1 MPEDRVILF
10 DGVCNLCNNS
20 VQFIIKRDPNG
31 YYRFASLQSDI
42 GQAYLSKYNLGG
54 YADSFVLI
62 EQDRAYLKSDA
73 ALQISKNLAGVW
85 KVFYLF
91 KIVPRPLRNLVYSVI
106 AKNRYK
112 WFGKKEACMI
122 PTPDIKS
129 RFLDA

>member
-1 MPEDRVILF
+1 MITDAVILF
-10 DGVCNLCNNS
+10 DGVCNLCNSS
-20 VQFIIKRDPNG
+20 VQFIIKRDPKG
-31 YYRFASLQSDI
+31 FYRFASQQSDI

-62 EQDRAYLKSDA
+62 EDDRVYLKSDA

-85 KVFYLF
+85 KVFYLL
-91 KIVPRPLRNLVYSVI
+91 KIVPRPLRDLVYNFI

-112 WFGKKEACMI
+112 WFGKKESCMI

-129 RFLDA
+129 RFIE